1 LEYQKVRNQNG
12 MNNEKKIMDKK
23 VRIIFFSYFHYV
35 YGLLDKLVL
44 EFIIY
49 FSILSKWLVQDDLE
63 NSP

>member
-1 LEYQKVRNQNG
+1 
-12 MNNEKKIMDKK
+12 MDKK
-23 VRIIFFSYFHYV
+23 VRIIFFILLHYV

-49 FSILSKWLVQDDLE
+49 FPILSKWLVQDDLE

>member
-1 LEYQKVRNQNG
+1 MECQKVRNQNG
-12 MNNEKKIMDKK
+12 MNKEKKIMDKK
-23 VRIIFFSYFHYV
+23 VRIIFFI
-35 YGLLDKLVL
+35 LLSLCVWIVGQIGF

>member
-1 LEYQKVRNQNG
+1 
-12 MNNEKKIMDKK
+12 
-23 VRIIFFSYFHYV
+23 V

-63 NSP
+63 NSPWQQGSTFVLQTTHCSWPWTNTVWDDWPQ